1 MAKVFVPVM
10 RKVEQRKQGNSNSK
24 IRVGFTHIRKI
35 QMDINLIAQHMTDK
49 IIDDVDIVDG
59 ASEMIITLSDG
70 SSVEIVVDSI
80 YMNVQD
86 LDD

>member
-1 MAKVFVPVM
+1 
-10 RKVEQRKQGNSNSK
+10 
-24 IRVGFTHIRKI
+24 
-35 QMDINLIAQHMTDK
+35 MDINLIAQHMTDK